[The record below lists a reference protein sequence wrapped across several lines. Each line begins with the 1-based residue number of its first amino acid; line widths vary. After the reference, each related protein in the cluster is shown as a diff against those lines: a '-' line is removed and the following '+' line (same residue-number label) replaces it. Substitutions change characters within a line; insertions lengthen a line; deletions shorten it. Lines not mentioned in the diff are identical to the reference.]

1 MKNYSILTFV
11 ILLLFASCSKDNTS
25 AKKLDGVWNM
35 SSVKINNNELI
46 SANTRMETTFTG
58 ISQNTGRY
66 NTKVFILN
74 VLSNEA
80 KGDFNISGDGTK
92 ITLDEDGASTPGTG
106 SILELT
112 NTYIHVSYTDKDD
125 NLVVFKGDKQ

>member
-1 MKNYSILTFV
+1 
-11 ILLLFASCSKDNTS
+11 
-25 AKKLDGVWNM
+25 M